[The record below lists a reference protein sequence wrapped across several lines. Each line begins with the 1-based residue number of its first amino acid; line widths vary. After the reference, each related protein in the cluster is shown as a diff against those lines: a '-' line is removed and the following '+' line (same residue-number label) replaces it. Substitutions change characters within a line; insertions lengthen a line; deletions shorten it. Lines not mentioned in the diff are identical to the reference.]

1 MGLGLGISPI
11 INQSITLLPGHLMAI
26 GLPSSQT
33 TKDRTRYTSNPSCK
47 LMFLKSGF
55 SEKFVL
61 LRDYE
66 KVIIMNVVVQIS
78 LLIVYL
84 I

>member
-1 MGLGLGISPI
+1 
-11 INQSITLLPGHLMAI
+11 
-26 GLPSSQT
+26 
-33 TKDRTRYTSNPSCK
+33 
-47 LMFLKSGF
+47 MFLKSGF